1 MRSGGEGRGCS
12 RRGLPGAFAAL
23 FDSWISGTLLSPLR
37 QRVDEARSVGVAES
51 RMRTIEVWA
60 VGGALTSAVSGFALF
75 GTAGAL
81 LGVVLS
87 VAAAESAW
95 RRSIEEARL
104 RFSRSFPDAL
114 DLLAVACMAGMNPYR
129 AFKTVAGLHPP
140 GCEQLFASVGAA
152 LRAGMG
158 VTEALRQEV
167 AVSHRREVAALL
179 RAISGAERLGHPL
192 GPVLMRLSADLRER
206 QVRLAQ
212 SAARKA
218 PVKVLFP
225 LVFCILPAF
234 VLLTVVPVLAD
245 TFAVIRQ

>member
-1 MRSGGEGRGCS
+1 MRSGGEKRGFS
-12 RRGLPGAFAAL
+12 VRGFPGAVEPLLNTAL
-23 FDSWISGTLLSPLR
+23 SCPLLLPLR
-37 QRVDEARSVGVAES
+37 RRVDEARRAGVAE
-51 RMRTIEVWA
+51 MRIRAVEVWS
-60 VGGALTSAVSGFALF
+60 VGGTLTLAVSGFALF
-75 GTAGAL
+75 GAAGAL

-95 RRSIEEARL
+95 RRAVEDARL

-129 AFKTVAGLHPP
+129 AFRTVAALHPP
-140 GCEQLFASVGAA
+140 GCEQLFASVEAA
-152 LRAGMG
+152 LCAGMG
-158 VTEALRQEV
+158 VTEALRRQV
-167 AVSHRREVAALL
+167 AVAHRREVAALL